1 MKSLLV
7 RSSCLTLV
15 ALVVIAVPRLALA
28 EDPPARTLFK
38 EGRDLAAKGDHAAA
52 CPKFEQSLAL
62 ESGLGTQFNLA
73 DCWERV
79 GRLADAQSLFAAAAD
94 AAKTAGQPEREK
106 VLRDR
111 AAALEPRIGKVIVQV
126 KPNEGKVTVKR
137 DEVEISEE
145 SWGKAFALD
154 PGSYTMWA
162 RSPGRKTYKKV
173 IEIAAGAEPVTVT
186 VPSLE
191 KTTKELEREKAE
203 AAAAAAAA
211 KAAEKPPE
219 PKPTAKPVAPVE
231 PAPAR
236 DGGIKLDY
244 PVVGLGG
251 LSLASLT
258 FSVVMAAR
266 YKNANDNAEG
276 ICPTSRNCSRR
287 DIADHDMLVDRA
299 START
304 WAFVGLGVGL
314 ASAGGATALFVL
326 GQQRR
331 AKSTAFQAVPVVS
344 PDGSVGATF
353 SGAF

>member
-1 MKSLLV
+1 MKRLLV

-15 ALVVIAVPRLALA
+15 ALLVLAVPRLALA
-28 EDPPARTLFK
+28 QDTPARTLFK
-38 EGRDLAAKGDHAAA
+38 QGRDLAAKGDHAAA

-73 DCWERV
+73 DCWEHV
-79 GRLADAQSLFAAAAD
+79 GRLAAAHDLFEAAAD
-94 AAKTAGQPEREK
+94 SAKAGGQPEREK

-111 AAALEPRIGKVIVQV
+111 AAALEPRIGKVIVEV

-145 SWGKAFALD
+145 RWGKAFALD
-154 PGSYTMWA
+154 PGSYTIWA
-162 RSPGRKTYKKV
+162 RSPGRKTYKKA
-173 IEIAAGAEPVTVT
+173 IEVVAGGEPVTIT
-186 VPSLE
+186 VPSLD

-203 AAAAAAAA
+203 AAAAAA
-211 KAAEKPPE
+211 KAVEKPPS
-219 PKPTAKPVAPVE
+219 PQPVTKPVLPAE
-231 PAPAR
+231 PARAR
-236 DGGIKLDY
+236 DRGIQLDY
-244 PVVGLGG
+244 PVLVLGG
-251 LSLASLT
+251 LGLASLT
-258 FSVVMAAR
+258 FSGVMAVR
-266 YKNANDNAEG
+266 YKKANDNAEG
-276 ICPTSRNCSRR
+276 ICPSSRNCSRR

-299 START
+299 TTART

-331 AKSTAFQAVPVVS
+331 ARSTALQALPVVS

-353 SGAF
+353 SGSF

>member
-1 MKSLLV
+1 MKRLLV

-15 ALVVIAVPRLALA
+15 ALVVLAVPRLALA
-28 EDPPARTLFK
+28 QEAPARTLFK

-73 DCWERV
+73 DCWEHV
-79 GRLADAQSLFAAAAD
+79 GRLAAAHDLFEAGAD
-94 AAKTAGQPEREK
+94 AAKSAGQPEREK

-111 AAALEPRIGKVIVQV
+111 AAALAPRIGKVIVQV

-137 DEVEISEE
+137 DELEISEE
-145 SWGKAFALD
+145 RWGKALALD
-154 PGSYTMWA
+154 PGSYTIWA

-173 IEIAAGAEPVTVT
+173 IEVVAGAEPLTVT

-191 KTTKELEREKAE
+191 KTTKELEREKA
-203 AAAAAAAA
+203 AAAAAAAE
-211 KAAEKPPE
+211 AAEKPAE
-219 PKPTAKPVAPVE
+219 PKPSAKPAAPVQ
-231 PAPAR
+231 PAPAPDR
-236 DGGIKLDY
+236 GIKLDY
-244 PVVGLGG
+244 PVLGLGG
-251 LSLASLT
+251 LSLASFT

-266 YKNANDNAEG
+266 YKKANDYAEG

-299 START
+299 SSART

-331 AKSTAFQAVPVVS
+331 AKSTAFQAVPSVS
-344 PDGSVGATF
+344 PDGSWGASF
-353 SGAF
+353 NGSF